1 MCNTFLLLRAAL
13 GILSCGIY
21 EASERSLVSFMEG
34 VLVRLVDNQ
43 ATLLADWLLVEGG
56 V

>member
-1 MCNTFLLLRAAL
+1 MCNTFSLLRVAL
-13 GILSCGIY
+13 GILSCGTC
-21 EASERSLVSFMEG
+21 EASERSLVSFTEG
-34 VLVRLVDNQ
+34 VPERLVDPQ

>member
-1 MCNTFLLLRAAL
+1 MFSLLRVAR

-21 EASERSLVSFMEG
+21 EANEKSLVSFTEG
-34 VLVRLVDNQ
+34 VPERLVDPQ
-43 ATLLADWLLVEGG
+43 ATLLVDWLLVEGG

>member
-1 MCNTFLLLRAAL
+1 MCSMFSLLRAAR

-21 EASERSLVSFMEG
+21 EANERLLVSFTEG
-34 VLVRLVDNQ
+34 VPERLVGPQ
-43 ATLLADWLLVEGG
+43 ATLLVDWLLVEGG

>member
-1 MCNTFLLLRAAL
+1 MYNMFSLLRAAL

-21 EASERSLVSFMEG
+21 EASERSLVLFTEG
-34 VLVRLVDNQ
+34 VLERLVDPR
-43 ATLLADWLLVEGG
+43 ATLLAEWLLVEGG